1 LKKLRSVFLWLHLG
15 AGLTAGAVILYLS
28 VTGLLMAFKPQIIDF
43 TRAGIASE
51 EPGSALPYET
61 LIKKNSEGQTG
72 ELKSITFWKEKT
84 GYFEMQFGPEKHL
97 YSYVDGSVLPV
108 SYTWNNFFEVTTNL
122 HRWFSFKNEG
132 DHKIQKLI
140 KGFSVIVFLFLAV
153 SGLFLWFPA
162 AVSKLNF
169 KLKKKAF
176 HWNLHNV
183 LGFWFS
189 PVIIVISLT
198 GLVMAHQWANQLL
211 FKLTGSEVPQPRKIE
226 EKVQVIP
233 PAKKLAAMIASAQE
247 RKPNWEVL
255 SVRFAKGYVNI
266 GIEEAGVAALY
277 KRSQLSFDAET
288 GLESFWEPYESL
300 STGRKIRATMH
311 PVHTGEA
318 GGFLGQL
325 LVACATLASIVLVWT
340 GFAMSYRRFF
350 GKGQSKSKI
359 IGTQV
364 EGHSV

>member
-1 LKKLRSVFLWLHLG
+1 MKNWRVAFLWLHLVT
-15 AGLTAGAVILYLS
+15 GLTAGTVILYLS
-28 VTGLLMAFKPQIIDF
+28 VTGLLLAFKPQIIDL
-43 TRAGIASE
+43 TRAGIANE
-51 EPGSALPYET
+51 EAGSALPYET
-61 LIKKNSEGQTG
+61 LIKKISEGKTK
-72 ELKSITFWKEKT
+72 ELKSITFWKDKT
-84 GYFEMQFGPEKHL
+84 GYFETQFGTEKHL
-97 YSYVDGSVLPV
+97 YSYADGSVLPV
-108 SYTWNNFFEVTTNL
+108 SYTWNNFFEITTNL

-140 KGFSVIVFLFLAV
+140 KGISVIFFLFLAM
-153 SGLFLWFPA
+153 SGIFLWWPA
-162 AVSKLNF
+162 AVSKFNF

-189 PVIIVISLT
+189 PVIVVISLT
-198 GLVMAHQWANQLL
+198 GLVMAHQWANQML
-211 FKLTGSEVPQPRKIE
+211 FTLTGSEVPKPRKIE
-226 EKVQVIP
+226 EKAQVIP
-233 PAKKLAAMIASAQE
+233 TAETLAAMISKAQE

-266 GIEEAGVAALY
+266 GIDEAGVAALY
-277 KRSQLSFDAET
+277 RRSQLSFDAET
-288 GLESFWEPYESL
+288 GVESFWEPYESL

-318 GGFLGQL
+318 GGFLGQF
-325 LVACATLASIVLVWT
+325 LVASATLASIFLVWT

-350 GKGQSKSKI
+350 GNRRTKNLQFGE
-359 IGTQV
+359 QV